1 MASLGRE
8 MNARRAGFVRKH
20 GDFPSIFE
28 VIVPSIDRYEG
39 SIFNRGVR

>member
-8 MNARRAGFVRKH
+8 INARRAGFVPKN

-28 VIVPSIDRYEG
+28 VIVQSIDRYEG
-39 SIFNRGVR
+39 SIFDRGVQ